1 MTNLN
6 DIGFEAN
13 VAPRLNTRSP
23 HGREAVLKLVVQG
36 AAEGD
41 EEPAASPETTT
52 ADGASAGATSP
63 SIDALLAAT
72 RPRMYAVALRLTKNP
87 DDAEDVVQE
96 AMLKAWRNMG
106 RFEGRAAFTTWIHRI
121 VVNAA
126 LDRLRSRRPEVST
139 SAGAGGRDDG
149 EVAQDPPLA
158 RSLSPSSPETPE
170 DLVESAEIGAAVHR
184 AMGALSPVHRDAL
197 ALRELDGESYQSI
210 ARIVH
215 CPIGTVMSR
224 LHHARHRLAEE
235 IDARFAELHPR
246 AA

>member
-1 MTNLN
+1 MTNPN
-6 DIGFEAN
+6 DFGSEAN
-13 VAPRLNTRSP
+13 VAARLKTRSP
-23 HGREAVLKLVVQG
+23 HGRGAVLKLVVQG
-36 AAEGD
+36 AAEGGGAPD
-41 EEPAASPETTT
+41 ETGTGVDANGTTE
-52 ADGASAGATSP
+52 SP
-63 SIDALLAAT
+63 SIGALLAAA
-72 RPRMYAVALRLTKNP
+72 RPRMYAVALRLTKNH

-139 SAGAGGRDDG
+139 RAGAGGRDDG

-184 AMGALSPVHRDAL
+184 AMGALSPVHREAL

-224 LHHARHRLAEE
+224 LHHARHRLAEV
-235 IDARFAELHPR
+235 ITTNHRELVPQ

>member
-1 MTNLN
+1 MHNPPLAMTNLN
-6 DIGFEAN
+6 DSGFEAN
-13 VAPRLNTRSP
+13 VAPRLKTRSP
-23 HGREAVLKLVVQG
+23 HGGGAVLKLVVQG
-36 AAEGD
+36 AAVG
-41 EEPAASPETTT
+41 
-52 ADGASAGATSP
+52 DGASDESPEAETAGAP
-63 SIDALLAAT
+63 SIDALLAAA

-106 RFEGRAAFTTWIHRI
+106 RFEGRAAFSTWIHRI

-126 LDRLRSRRPEVST
+126 LDRLRGRRPEVST
-139 SAGAGGRDDG
+139 SAGGRGRDEE
-149 EVAQDPPLA
+149 EVAED
-158 RSLSPSSPETPE
+158 RSLATSSPETPE

-184 AMGALSPVHRDAL
+184 AVGALSPVHRDAL

-210 ARIVH
+210 ARIVR

>member
-1 MTNLN
+1 MTNLK
-6 DIGFEAN
+6 DFSLEAN
-13 VAPRLNTRSP
+13 VAPRLNARSP
-23 HGREAVLKLVVQG
+23 HGRGAILKLVVQG
-36 AAEGD
+36 AAEG
-41 EEPAASPETTT
+41 EVHP
-52 ADGASAGATSP
+52 DGAPDPVTEAGNSTAEAL
-63 SIDALLAAT
+63 SIDALLAAA

-106 RFEGRAAFTTWIHRI
+106 RFEGRAAFSTWIHRI

-139 SAGAGGRDDG
+139 SAPAGGRDEG
-149 EVAQDPPLA
+149 EVAED
-158 RSLSPSSPETPE
+158 RSLATSSPETPE

-210 ARIVH
+210 ARIVR

>member
-6 DIGFEAN
+6 DFSLEAN
-13 VAPRLNTRSP
+13 VAPRLNARSP
-23 HGREAVLKLVVQG
+23 HGRGAVLKLVVQG
-36 AAEGD
+36 AAEEPGD
-41 EEPAASPETTT
+41 AGRDEWSERP
-52 ADGASAGATSP
+52 DGAP
-63 SIDALLAAT
+63 SIEALLAAA

-106 RFEGRAAFTTWIHRI
+106 RFEGRAAFSTWIHRI
-121 VVNAA
+121 VVNAG

-139 SAGAGGRDDG
+139 SVGAGNRDDG
-149 EVAQDPPLA
+149 EVAED
-158 RSLSPSSPETPE
+158 RSLATSSPETPE

-197 ALRELDGESYQSI
+197 ALRELDGDSYQSI
-210 ARIVH
+210 ADIVR